1 MTCITP
7 PVHFP
12 VLISFS
18 VVILFTQ
25 ALAAIIAASD
35 NHIKL
40 LTWVKRDSRAMQQ
53 DATWKNPH
61 HQWGSFVWFWYEDEA
76 SPIINYAPRLEV

>member
-7 PVHFP
+7 PLHFP

-18 VVILFTQ
+18 VVFLFTQ

-35 NHIKL
+35 DIKL

-53 DATWKNPH
+53 DAT
-61 HQWGSFVWFWYEDEA
+61 
-76 SPIINYAPRLEV
+76 